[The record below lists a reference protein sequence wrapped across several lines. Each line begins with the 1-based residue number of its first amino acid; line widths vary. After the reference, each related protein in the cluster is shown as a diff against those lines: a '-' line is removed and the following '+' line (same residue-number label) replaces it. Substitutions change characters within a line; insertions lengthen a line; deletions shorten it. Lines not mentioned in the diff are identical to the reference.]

1 MEERTSLIFKL
12 ALLVLVTFGAGK
24 IAIPMSHADVMTTA
38 GVLSTVSGIL
48 FGFVLAALSI
58 FSSIDADKENA
69 LGALKRNNIL
79 GTIMSRLLSTGF
91 TLILA
96 CIFPLVAMFLP
107 SSYVVFGKAIDY
119 LFILL
124 GLSSLLISLI
134 TFTRCWFSL
143 RKIFPHM

>member
-1 MEERTSLIFKL
+1 MKEITSLICKL
-12 ALLVLVTFGAGK
+12 AFLVLVTIGTGK
-24 IAIPMSHADVMTTA
+24 IATPMTHADVMTTA

-107 SSYVVFGKAIDY
+107 AGYVVFGKTIDFV
-119 LFILL
+119 FILL
-124 GLSSLLISLI
+124 GLSSLLISLY